1 MLESRDLTYAI
12 GNAKLVDS
20 VSLSA
25 YAGEVVS
32 IVGPNGAGKST
43 LLRLLAGETQPTQG
57 QVYLHG
63 RALADMDA
71 RQIALERAV
80 LPQQTLLQFAFSAR
94 DVVLMGR
101 NPHLNGGWPGRED
114 HEIADGALRDTE
126 MTQLSERKYPSL
138 SGGEQSR
145 VTLARVLAQ
154 QAPVLLLD
162 EPTSSLDVR
171 HQEMVMGVAKSLAG
185 KGACVLVIIHDLNLA
200 SAYSDRIA
208 LMRSGR
214 LVACAPTCDVL
225 TEDLLSDVFECR
237 LRVLSDGCGRLI
249 VPDRTQ
255 AQVSP
260 NKPDKLA
267 ATPDSFTSAFGA

>member
-1 MLESRDLTYAI
+1 MLEAQNLTYAI
-12 GNAKLVDS
+12 GDAKLVDC

-25 YAGEVVS
+25 GAGEVLS

-43 LLRLLAGETQPTQG
+43 LLRLLSGEAQPTRG
-57 QVYLHG
+57 KVYLHG
-63 RALADMDA
+63 QALAGMDA
-71 RQIALERAV
+71 RQIALKRAV
-80 LPQQTLLQFAFSAR
+80 LPQQTLLQFGFSAH

-101 NPHLNGGWPGRED
+101 NPHLYGGWPGRD
-114 HEIADGALRDTE
+114 DLAIADAALRDTE
-126 MTQLSERKYPSL
+126 MTPYAERKYPTL

-171 HQEMVMGVAKSLAG
+171 HQEMVMGVAKALAG
-185 KGACVLVIIHDLNLA
+185 RGACVVVIIHDLNLA
-200 SAYSDRIA
+200 AAYSDRIA

-237 LRVLSDGCGRLI
+237 LRVIADGCNRLI
-249 VPDRTQ
+249 IPERAHASARLEPAEQ
-255 AQVSP
+255 A
-260 NKPDKLA
+260 L
-267 ATPDSFTSAFGA
+267 